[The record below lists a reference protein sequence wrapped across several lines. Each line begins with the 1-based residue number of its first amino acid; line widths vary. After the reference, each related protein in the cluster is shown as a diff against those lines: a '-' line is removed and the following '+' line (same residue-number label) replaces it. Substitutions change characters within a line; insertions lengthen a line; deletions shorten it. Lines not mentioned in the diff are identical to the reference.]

1 MARKIDMLES
11 REVVLVVSWSC
22 AGEERSIY
30 LGRNLAERSEI
41 PQPRCNAQEGGGII
55 LALEEIP
62 KPGKASQMAW

>member
-1 MARKIDMLES
+1 MRG
-11 REVVLVVSWSC
+11 R
-22 AGEERSIY
+22 ERSIY